1 MGERMKWHKS
11 EDFIWP
17 ELKFNGKKKKQEQS
31 HLSVFYHLL
40 IYFKTIS
47 LLKNSVTVQLQYHGK
62 R

>member
-1 MGERMKWHKS
+1 MKWHKS

-17 ELKFNGKKKKQEQS
+17 ELKFNEKNQEQR

-40 IYFKTIS
+40 IYFKTTNP
-47 LLKNSVTVQLQYHGK
+47 LKNSVTVQIQYHGK